1 MNKHDIIITGC
12 DYMDI
17 DEFINNI
24 LYSLFEKYNI
34 NSEFE
39 KKRLLRKLKC

>member
-1 MNKHDIIITGC
+1 
-12 DYMDI
+12 MDI